1 MGYWF
6 DLPCGLNVAGIFTIE
21 GKQMTFYWFQIFS
34 SIAVFI
40 VRQLAIW
47 FAPDHLV
54 FFDIKFADLTLYY
67 LVLSWIYT
75 VGFFVRSAI
84 EKEKSKNIDLSNHEY
99 DELLKRFNS
108 EAHNYERKINSLK
121 EENEKLQRRV
131 RYLDGVEE
139 TFEAYKIQNRSAK
152 EANQQ
157 ALQSFL

>member
-1 MGYWF
+1 
-6 DLPCGLNVAGIFTIE
+6 
-21 GKQMTFYWFQIFS
+21 MTFYEFQIVS

-47 FAPDHLV
+47 FGPDHLV

-67 LVLSWIYT
+67 LVFSWIYT

-84 EKEKSKNIDLSNHEY
+84 EEEKSKNIGLLNNEY
-99 DELLKRFNS
+99 QKLLNRLNS
-108 EAHNYERKINSLK
+108 ETYDSERKINSLR
-121 EENEKLQRRV
+121 EQNEWLQRRV
-131 RYLDGVEE
+131 WHLEEVEKN
-139 TFEAYKIQNRSAK
+139 FEAYRIQNRSAK